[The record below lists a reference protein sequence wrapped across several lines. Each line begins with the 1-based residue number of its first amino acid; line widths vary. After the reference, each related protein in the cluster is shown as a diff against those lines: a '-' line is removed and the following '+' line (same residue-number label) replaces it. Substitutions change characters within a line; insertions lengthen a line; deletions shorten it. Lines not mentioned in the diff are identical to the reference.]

1 MNQPILVLYAD
12 DAHTTP
18 VSAEILRCEGFPWL
32 DARPASSFTDAPP
45 DVELIVV
52 AGSGTSQETAERLAA
67 AVAGGT
73 SLVSLAP
80 DPALLGVF
88 GVTAGEPIA
97 DAWLTV
103 RQLPRWEHGSLPL
116 LCPDDIAQPLGG
128 GETVAELRDDE
139 GFLLGSG
146 IVEAR
151 LGEGKAWLYGYDLC
165 QAVVTFRHG
174 DGDLH
179 ERPLRDM
186 GPLKGPRHLYSF
198 FALSEK
204 TTRDVP
210 VADVHQDILRTLV
223 AEALAD
229 TPLPRLWY
237 FPDAA
242 PALWFIKGDGCGEN
256 GAPVLVDIV
265 ESYDALLTF
274 YRAPF
279 SRYHGDL
286 MKEWHARGHAVSIE
300 VNLTSI
306 TQYAV
311 QENGAQVNYGRTPED
326 LNENYLPAL
335 RANLQESWDVFRRE
349 TGLDVETICSHG
361 CQWTGY
367 PLLQIMLDFG
377 WYTPTH
383 FASHDPRMRRGENY
397 GPYMIGTGLC
407 MPYFQHGVG
416 LTEMWHM
423 PAQWD
428 ESQTIGRH
436 EDLLAGPMAE
446 TPDRVEGMVGLTSE
460 EYGVELARFAES
472 AATRWHVMQI
482 ANFHPVYAAG
492 PQDHV
497 RASRHALE
505 LGMEGAIAAGCRFEN
520 QENYSS
526 FSRARAG
533 VRLEESYIQDDD
545 HFITLESEKDISE
558 LSLMLPEHVTAVMEK
573 STGAALPIR
582 LSVLEGRRQRSVS
595 IELPAARPKSLCLKT
610 AD

>member
-1 MNQPILVLYAD
+1 MNQPILLLYAD
-12 DAHTTP
+12 DALTTP

-32 DARPASSFTDAPP
+32 DIESAASFVDAPP
-45 DVELIVV
+45 EVELIVV
-52 AGSGTSQETAERLAA
+52 AGSGMGNETAERLAA

-73 SLVSLAP
+73 TLIALAP
-80 DPALLGVF
+80 DPALLRVF
-88 GVTAGEPIA
+88 GVTAGAGIA

-103 RQLPRWEHGSLPL
+103 RQLPSWEHGSLPL
-116 LCPDDIAQPLGG
+116 LCPDDISQFLEG
-128 GETVAELRDDE
+128 GETVAELRDAD
-139 GFLLGSG
+139 GVLQGSG
-146 IVEAR
+146 IVEVQ

-198 FALSEK
+198 FELSEK

-223 AEALAD
+223 AEALAGS
-229 TPLPRLWY
+229 PLPRLWH

-242 PALWFIKGDGCGEN
+242 PALWFIKGDGCGEE
-256 GAPVLVDIV
+256 GAPVLVDTV
-265 ESYDALLTF
+265 ESYGALLTF

-279 SRYHGDL
+279 SRYEGDL

-300 VNLTSI
+300 VDLTSI

-311 QENGAQVNYGRTPED
+311 EENGEQVRYGRTPED
-326 LNENYLPAL
+326 LNENFLPAL

-367 PLLQIMLDFG
+367 PLLQTMLDFG

-383 FASHDPRMRRGENY
+383 FASHDPRMRRGRNY

-407 MPYFQHGVG
+407 MPYFQHGEG
-416 LTEMWHM
+416 ITEMWHM

-436 EDLLAGPMAE
+436 EDLLAGPMAA

-460 EYGVELARFAES
+460 EYGIELARFAES

-526 FSRARAG
+526 FSRARVG
-533 VRLEESYIQDDD
+533 VRLTEAYSKNGSE
-545 HFITLESEKDISE
+545 FITLEAGKAIEG
-558 LSLMLPEHVTAVMEK
+558 LTLLLPDCVLDVRD
-573 STGAALPIR
+573 SGSGAELPIQQ
-582 LSVLEGRRQRSVS
+582 VTLESRRQSAVTVD
-595 IELPAARPKSLCLKT
+595 LGTAAPKTLCFKT
-610 AD
+610 NG

>member
-12 DAHTTP
+12 DALTTP

-32 DARPASSFTDAPP
+32 EAKTAASFTDASP
-45 DVELIVV
+45 DVALIVV
-52 AGSGTSQETAERLAA
+52 AGSGMSSETAERLAG

-73 SLVSLAP
+73 TLIALAP
-80 DPALLGVF
+80 DPTLLSAF
-88 GVTAGEPIA
+88 GVTAGEQVS

-116 LCPDDIAQPLGG
+116 LCPDDISQPLRG
-128 GETVAELRDDE
+128 GETVAELRDAE
-139 GFLLGSG
+139 GKLYGAG

-223 AEALAD
+223 AEALAN

-300 VNLTSI
+300 VDLTSI

-311 QENGAQVNYGRTPED
+311 QENGTQVRYGRTPED

-361 CQWTGY
+361 CQWTGH

-383 FASHDPRMRRGENY
+383 FASHDPRMRRDENY

-416 LTEMWHM
+416 LTDMWHM

-533 VRLEESYIQDDD
+533 VHLTESYAQGEN
-545 HFITLESEKDISE
+545 HFITLVAGANISG
-558 LSLMLPEHVTAVMEK
+558 LSLMLPDNVTSVQEK
-573 STGAALPIR
+573 STGASLPIQQ
-582 LSVLEGRRQRSVS
+582 VTLESRHQRAVT
-595 IELPAARPKSLCLKT
+595 IDLNEGAPLTLCLKL
-610 AD
+610 AA

>member
-1 MNQPILVLYAD
+1 MNQPILLLYAD
-12 DAHTTP
+12 DALTTP
-18 VSAEILRCEGFPWL
+18 VSAEILRCEGFPWFE
-32 DARPASSFTDAPP
+32 AKPAAAFVDAPP
-45 DVELIVV
+45 DVELIIV
-52 AGSGTSQETAERLAA
+52 AGKGMSSEIAERLAA

-73 SLVSLAP
+73 SLIALAP
-80 DPALLGVF
+80 DPALLNALA
-88 GVTAGEPIA
+88 VTAGAAVA

-116 LCPDDIAQPLGG
+116 LCPDAIAQPLAG
-128 GETVAELRDDE
+128 GETVAELRDKD
-139 GFLLGSG
+139 GALHGAG
-146 IVEAR
+146 IVETG
-151 LGEGKAWLYGYDLC
+151 LGKGRAWLYGYDLC

-198 FALSEK
+198 FELSEK
-204 TTRDVP
+204 TTRDIP

-223 AEALAD
+223 SEALAD
-229 TPLPRLWY
+229 SPLPRLWY

-242 PALWFIKGDGCGEN
+242 PALWFIKGDGCGEQ

-279 SRYHGDL
+279 SRYEGDL
-286 MKEWHARGHAVSIE
+286 MKEWHTRGHAVSIE
-300 VNLTSI
+300 VDLTSI

-311 QENGAQVNYGRTPED
+311 QENGNQVRYGRTPED

-361 CQWTGY
+361 CQWSGY

-383 FASHDPRMRRGENY
+383 FASHDPRMRRDDNY

-416 LTEMWHM
+416 ITDMWHM

-436 EDLLAGPMAE
+436 ADLLAGPMAA

-472 AATRWHVMQI
+472 AATRWHAMQI

-533 VRLEESYIQDDD
+533 VRLTESYTQNGNQ
-545 HFITLESEKDISE
+545 FVTLEAGANVSE
-558 LSLMLPEHVTAVMEK
+558 LSLMLPDKVASVQEVGN
-573 STGAALPIR
+573 GAALPLRHVI
-582 LSVLEGRRQRSVS
+582 LEGRQQRAVNINLAAAVPKTLCFTGVS
-595 IELPAARPKSLCLKT
+595 
-610 AD
+610 

>member
-1 MNQPILVLYAD
+1 MNQPILLLYAD
-12 DAHTTP
+12 NALTTP
-18 VSAEILRCEGFPWL
+18 VSADILRCEGFPWL
-32 DARPASSFTDAPP
+32 EAKPAASFVDAPP

-52 AGSGTSQETAERLAA
+52 AGCGVSRETAERLAA
-67 AVAGGT
+67 AVAAGT
-73 SLVSLAP
+73 SLIALAP
-80 DPALLGVF
+80 DPALLRVF
-88 GVTAGEPIA
+88 GATASESVA

-116 LCPDDIAQPLGG
+116 LCPDDISQPLSG
-128 GETVAELRDDE
+128 GETIAELRDLE
-139 GFLLGSG
+139 GTVHGAG

-179 ERPLRDM
+179 ERPAGDM

-198 FALSEK
+198 FELSEK
-204 TTRDVP
+204 TTRDIP

-242 PALWFIKGDGCGEN
+242 PALWFIKGDGCGEE
-256 GAPVLVDIV
+256 GAPVLIDIV
-265 ESYDALLTF
+265 ESYGALLTF

-279 SRYHGDL
+279 SRYEGDL

-300 VNLTSI
+300 VDLTSI

-311 QENGAQVNYGRTPED
+311 QENGKQVRYGRTPED
-326 LNENYLPAL
+326 LNENHLSAL
-335 RANLQESWDVFRRE
+335 RANLQKSWDVFRRE

-361 CQWTGY
+361 CQWSGN
-367 PLLQIMLDFG
+367 PLLEIMLDFG

-383 FASHDPRMRRGENY
+383 FASHDPRMRRDDNY

-416 LTEMWHM
+416 VTDMWHM

-436 EDLLAGPMAE
+436 ADLLAGPMAD
-446 TPDRVEGMVGLTSE
+446 TPDRADGMVGLTSE

-505 LGMEGAIAAGCRFEN
+505 LGMEGAIAAGCKFEN
-520 QENYSS
+520 QEEFSS
-526 FSRARAG
+526 FSRARSG
-533 VRLEESYIQDDD
+533 VRLTESYSQDDS
-545 HFITLESEKDISE
+545 HFITLAAGANVSG
-558 LSLMLPEHVTAVMEK
+558 LSLLLPENVQSVQEK
-573 STGAALPIR
+573 SSGASLPIR
-582 LSVLEGRRQRSVS
+582 QATLEGRRQRAVILDLAAS
-595 IELPAARPKSLCLKT
+595 IPKTLCFRS
-610 AD
+610 AS